1 MEVVAE
7 ASNGV
12 ELLRYLDAVEA
23 DVVLVDLDMP
33 QKDGFGVIEDLSGK
47 AGSPK
52 TILLTMHNEKGIIR
66 KALDLGASGFLLKT
80 TDKDELLNA
89 IRKVHKGGQAFS
101 ADVTMT
107 LLSPNN
113 DQSKKTGNSGINDIE
128 LTDREI
134 EILTLIAQGKS
145 NKEIGEELF
154 ISHRTVD
161 THRTNMMK
169 KLEVH
174 NLAGLI
180 RIAFERGLV

>member
-7 ASNGV
+7 TSNGV

-47 AGSPK
+47 AGSLK

-80 TDKDELLNA
+80 TDKDELMNA

-107 LLSPNN
+107 LLSPSK
-113 DQSKKTGNSGINDIE
+113 DQTKKAGNDIE
-128 LTDREI
+128 LTERES
-134 EILTLIAQGKS
+134 EILSLIAQGKS
-145 NKEIGEELF
+145 NKEIGEQLF
-154 ISHRTVD
+154 ISRRTVD